1 MRFSSR
7 TKPEVKDSQSFP
19 AHLESEGVVESF
31 SIVEFSALEH
41 LLEERGPQSSESV
54 ELWNVAEQFYLA
66 ATAQNLKRL
75 VRHLAQKQSPALTPN
90 RIPASK
96 ISRTIDQIFQQT
108 HLFLGNPPPRGA
120 HLICWHKRKYNI

>member
-1 MRFSSR
+1 MFKFQRREQHALGQRSAKRISALALSMRMRFSSR

-75 VRHLAQKQSPALTPN
+75 VRHLAQKQSPALTP
-90 RIPASK
+90 
-96 ISRTIDQIFQQT
+96 
-108 HLFLGNPPPRGA
+108 
-120 HLICWHKRKYNI
+120 